1 MEESFVQELVRE
13 ARVGR
18 LATVD
23 ARGKPHVVPVCFALV
38 SGRLYIPLDE
48 KPKRTPPERLQ
59 RVRNIAANPKVQLL
73 IDRYDED
80 WSRLA
85 FVQFRGR
92 AVLLHQGAAEHGT
105 AVAALR
111 EKYRQ
116 YEKMALEML
125 PLIEVEVERVV
136 CWRAS

>member
-1 MEESFVQELVRE
+1 MDKSLVEGLISE
-13 ARVGR
+13 ARVAR

-23 ARGKPHVVPVCFALV
+23 ARGSPHVVPVCFA
-38 SGRLYIPLDE
+38 SAGGRLYTPLDE

-59 RVRNIAANPKVQLL
+59 RARNIAANPNVQLL
-73 IDRYDED
+73 IDRYEED

-85 FVQFRGR
+85 FVQLRGK
-92 AVLLHQGAAEHGT
+92 AALLHPGAAEHSS

-116 YEKMALEML
+116 YQTMALETL
-125 PLIEVEVERVV
+125 PVIKIEVERVLT
-136 CWRAS
+136 WQAS